1 VAVAGISDIPLRIV
15 QVSDIHMGSG
25 TLGLP
30 PDALDSIVQRVGE
43 IEPDVVVIAGDLT
56 AAGYEWEYEEAAR
69 WAARIEYPK
78 VVIPGNH
85 DARNV
90 GYLHFQRLFGNPHSS
105 YRAAFQP
112 ERAERL
118 RATGFT
124 IVGLDSS
131 EPDINEGQVGRD
143 RYPWIAEQF
152 AEPGDIRIV
161 AVHHHLVP
169 IPGTGR
175 ERNIVLDAA
184 DVLLTLVGLDVDIVL
199 SGHKHVPFFWGL
211 NGMLICNSGTAG
223 TRRVRAST
231 PPSWNEL
238 HVDATTVKIFTHYL
252 DGRRELS
259 VIFSRKTR
267 ALTREAFYLT
277 DDFLASNGV
286 EALRP
291 LAQSATHFGR
301 LESTRE

>member
-1 VAVAGISDIPLRIV
+1 MPLRIA
-15 QVSDIHMGSG
+15 QLSDVHMGGPLSLPAE
-25 TLGLP
+25 TLGE
-30 PDALDSIVQRVGE
+30 IVERVRR
-43 IEPDVVVIAGDLT
+43 IEPDVVVLAGDLT
-56 AAGYEWEYEEAAR
+56 TAGYEWEYEQAAV
-69 WAARIEYPK
+69 WVERIEFPK

-90 GYLHFQRLFGNPHSS
+90 GYVHFERFFGEPYS
-105 YRAAFQP
+105 RFRTAFDP

-118 RATGFT
+118 QATGFT

-131 EPDINEGQVGRD
+131 EPDVNEGRIGRD
-143 RYPWIAEQF
+143 RYPWIREQF
-152 AEPGDIRIV
+152 DEPNDIRIV
-161 AVHHHLVP
+161 TVHHHLVP

-184 DVLLTLVGLDVDIVL
+184 DVLLTLTWLDIDIVL
-199 SGHKHVPFFWGL
+199 SGHKHVPYFWGL

-223 TRRVRAST
+223 TRRIRAMS

-238 HVDATTVKIFTHYL
+238 QVDASTIKIFVHYL

-267 ALTREAFYLT
+267 ALTRESFYVT
-277 DDFLASNGV
+277 KDFLRSN
-286 EALRP
+286 P
-291 LAQSATHFGR
+291 LLAV
-301 LESTRE
+301 